1 MSEIITSIEPGY
13 YPTAQTLTVTFPPN
27 TRKAIYTT
35 SDRPPVLSEVIAY
48 DEGPIVEGG
57 PSVPRPFIAVTQD
70 GRGNVIY
77 DGGFPKFYNMRIY
90 QFANK
95 WPTLPYTF
103 DQLPPQFKYLNNALK
118 FCANI
123 SKYAAG
129 NRKILLLGDVKTG
142 SYCTT
147 ISQRYPDASGAVSPQ
162 GSVGFKDSFEA
173 IAEAGGWELTI
184 KTSADGPGGRI
195 DYDLDYLEQFVAVI
209 YMSSSAYGAPPAN
222 ANGYTGTPR
231 FIQAMSL
238 YRSAGSGIILITDHA
253 NANFTSVADALKR
266 NFYFVVNANS
276 IATNFGAYFSGNVDR
291 KNVTV
296 GEIRR
301 QLALNGGPG
310 DHPLLAGMTNDEIIA
325 AGASESLTEVEVFTD
340 DEVDPL
346 QPLVVDLSTPGIHR
360 VNILVQ
366 LEDGSILTKP
376 MLFIIMFDGDILMT
390 DTQGRTL
397 TDQTVT
403 YKAGV
408 DYSLKLASSMS
419 QVVTGELEV
428 NGLLQGYFQVNNGV
442 VTYTLLAGPGS
453 AVRVNS
459 GDKITMNIT
468 APFEYP
474 VSTTVTIPD
483 GTEYYESSGM
493 VGTFLDKI
501 RTHPYF
507 TAITDQ
513 KVILRDLSRFA
524 YTHFADAVRLGP
536 AIPTHYWRSI
546 GTGRFGLKPSKYIA
560 INLGI
565 YIDPNDWTTNGPA
578 TGSIGDAVII
588 ASTNDIYYWSNDTRA
603 WVLHPAKASTLF
615 GVDREGTNRRNGTK
629 WIVKATNTIPLTV

>member
-48 DEGPIVEGG
+48 DEGPIVAGG

-90 QFANK
+90 QFKNK
-95 WPTLPYTF
+95 WPELPYKF
-103 DQLPPQFKYLNNALK
+103 VDLPPQFKYLNNGLK

-129 NRKILLLGDVKTG
+129 NRKVLLLGDVKAG

-147 ISQRYPDASGAVSPQ
+147 TSQRYPVEGVAQ
-162 GSVGFKDSFEA
+162 GDIGFKDSFEA

-184 KTSADGPGGRI
+184 KTSADGPGGKI

-222 ANGYTGTPR
+222 ANGYSGTPR

-253 NANFTSVADALKR
+253 NANFTSAADALAR

-310 DHPLLAGMTNDEIIA
+310 DHPLLAGMTDNEIIA
-325 AGASESLTEVEVFTD
+325 AGASESLTEVEVFTN

-366 LEDGSILTKP
+366 MEDGSILTKP
-376 MLFIIMFDGDILMT
+376 MLFIIRADGDILMT
-390 DTQGRTL
+390 DAQGRTL
-397 TDQTVT
+397 ADQTVT

-408 DYSLKLASSMS
+408 DYSLKLAATVS
-419 QVVTGELEV
+419 QQVTGKLEV
-428 NGLLQGYFQVNNGV
+428 NDILQGYFQVNNGV
-442 VTYTLLAGPGS
+442 ATYNLLAGPGS
-453 AVRVNS
+453 AAKVSS
-459 GDKITMNIT
+459 GDKVTLNIL

-474 VSTTVTIPD
+474 VSTTVTIPS
-483 GTEYYESSGM
+483 GVEYFESSGTP
-493 VGTFLDKI
+493 GTFLKKI
-501 RTHPYF
+501 RQHPYF
-507 TAITDQ
+507 SGVTDERT
-513 KVILRDLSRFA
+513 IFRDLSRFS
-524 YTHFADAVRLGP
+524 YQHFEAAKRLGP
-536 AIPTHYWRSI
+536 SAPLHYWRSI
-546 GTGRFGLKPSKYIA
+546 GTGRLGLTQSAYLA
-560 INLGI
+560 LNLGI
-565 YIDPNDWTTNGPA
+565 YADASDWTTNGPV
-578 TGSIGDAVII
+578 TGLTGDAVII
-588 ASTNDIYYWSNDTRA
+588 ANNNDVRYWDNAARL
-603 WVLHPAKASTLF
+603 WVMHPTKAAVLF
-615 GVDREGTNRRNGTK
+615 GIDRVGINKRNGTK
-629 WIVKATNTIPLTV
+629 WIVKSTNTIPLII